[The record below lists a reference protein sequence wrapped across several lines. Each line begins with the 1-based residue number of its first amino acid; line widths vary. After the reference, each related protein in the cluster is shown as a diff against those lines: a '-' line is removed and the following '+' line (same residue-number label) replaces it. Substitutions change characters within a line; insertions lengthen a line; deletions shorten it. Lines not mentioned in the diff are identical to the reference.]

1 MDKVDILII
10 IYFLLYLQNPRFY
23 EKQNEIIII

>member
-10 IYFLLYLQNPRFY
+10 IYFLLYLQNPRFS